1 MGTTWV
7 LVSTATQLFT
17 IATLIANVFLQTMI
31 ARIDDAPGNNI
42 NTKTYVQMNWFCI
55 GAASVASMVNIM
67 AIHSEQGVMMSV
79 AALISIIT
87 VIMTGLSLKHITSAV
102 ASGK

>member
-67 AIHSEQGVMMSV
+67 AIHSEQGVMMGV
-79 AALISIIT
+79 AALISVIT
-87 VIMTGLSLKHITSAV
+87 VVMTGLSLYHL
-102 ASGK
+102 GKATDAE

>member
-7 LVSTATQLFT
+7 LISTATQLFT

-67 AIHSEQGVMMSV
+67 AIHSEQGVMMGV
-79 AALISIIT
+79 AALISVIT
-87 VIMTGLSLKHITSAV
+87 VVMTGLSLYHL
-102 ASGK
+102 GKATDAE